1 MALTCPPNNVLL
13 LWRRRENASDVPRV
27 QVPPLDLRPGENRR
41 DPSPQE
47 QLQHSAHTQAAVSM
61 SHFEAA
67 GADLSTE
74 GSSNEDDF
82 SSDISSRTCS
92 SGTVLQSDCGSPLPG
107 SVSPKA
113 EYKSEGDGGEQ
124 CKVPARGAG
133 SVTDG
138 EDGRFEHLPRHTQT
152 DPGALAPRRGRE
164 ASKDAAA
171 SDAKALTDDSNGN
184 PALGSSGNRLARVGH
199 IGTERAADAE
209 RLARANQSPI
219 HHTTT
224 MQPSLAALSHSTNPT
239 PPPLSVRS
247 ARGPVFDP
255 VLARSIKAA
264 ARPQASAHVQHAV
277 GSSAAAAAQGGAEEV
292 QEGTEVGSATTVV
305 LEAVRQSVSMLL
317 PESARAHLWSSRS
330 SAGST
335 PASARTGGCH
345 SGTVPGTPSRPV
357 TSRDLAPPS
366 SRERQLT
373 QLLEAQQQKQ
383 QQLMQLVETLGNKCR
398 QFEQELLEQRRR
410 ANALEQEHAVTHA
423 ENEPACEGKDVGLR
437 MRREVAVVVESIMGH
452 LGTGLEACE
461 TQCDQLLAEVVARDK
476 KQRRLE
482 LRVRKGRERE
492 EGMRVFA
499 QKNRRCHEE
508 MAQVRDALV
517 VQLGAA
523 RGQLHSVTSEVQR
536 SVIFSLSA
544 CGVYPCVC
552 VCVCVCVC
560 ICASMHRCSAFVQ
573 VLQVFIINRRTRAYS
588 QVHDARDVRARP
600 GTRGSERD
608 ARRSSHASG

>member
-13 LWRRRENASDVPRV
+13 LSRRRENASDVPRL

-47 QLQHSAHTQAAVSM
+47 QLQHSAHARAAVSM

-74 GSSNEDDF
+74 GSSNDDDF
-82 SSDISSRTCS
+82 SSEVSSRTCS
-92 SGTVLQSDCGSPLPG
+92 SGTVLESDCGSPLPA
-107 SVSPKA
+107 SVSPKV
-113 EYKSEGDGGEQ
+113 EHTSEGDGGEQ

-133 SVTDG
+133 DVTEG
-138 EDGRFEHLPRHTQT
+138 EDRRFEHLPRHTQT

-164 ASKDAAA
+164 ASQVAAT

-199 IGTERAADAE
+199 SGTERAADVE
-209 RLARANQSPI
+209 RRANQSQI
-219 HHTTT
+219 HHSTTI
-224 MQPSLAALSHSTNPT
+224 QPSMASLSHSTNPT

-264 ARPQASAHVQHAV
+264 AQPQASAHVQHAG
-277 GSSAAAAAQGGAEEV
+277 GSSASAVAQGGAEE
-292 QEGTEVGSATTVV
+292 GTEAGSATSVV

-335 PASARTGGCH
+335 PASARTGG
-345 SGTVPGTPSRPV
+345 TVPGTPSRPV
-357 TSRDLAPPS
+357 TSRDLAPSS
-366 SRERQLT
+366 SRERQLA

-383 QQLMQLVETLGNKCR
+383 QQLMQLVEMLGNKCR
-398 QFEQELLEQRRR
+398 QFEQVLLQQRRR
-410 ANALEQEHAVTHA
+410 ADALEQEHAVARA
-423 ENEPACEGKDVGLR
+423 ENERACEGKDVGLR
-437 MRREVAVVVESIMGH
+437 MRQEVAVVVESLMGH

-461 TQCDQLLAEVVARDK
+461 TLCDHLLAEVVARDK
-476 KQRRLE
+476 KERRLE
-482 LRVRKGRERE
+482 MRVRKGRERE

-523 RGQLHSVTSEVQR
+523 RGQLRSVTSEVQR
-536 SVIFSLSA
+536 SVTFSLSA
-544 CGVYPCVC
+544 SGVYPCVC
-552 VCVCVCVC
+552 VCIHASVQR
-560 ICASMHRCSAFVQ
+560 IGTAGTGTSMHQKPANTRLFTGTQCSS
-573 VLQVFIINRRTRAYS
+573 RRRES
-588 QVHDARDVRARP
+588 WHSR
-600 GTRGSERD
+600 
-608 ARRSSHASG
+608 